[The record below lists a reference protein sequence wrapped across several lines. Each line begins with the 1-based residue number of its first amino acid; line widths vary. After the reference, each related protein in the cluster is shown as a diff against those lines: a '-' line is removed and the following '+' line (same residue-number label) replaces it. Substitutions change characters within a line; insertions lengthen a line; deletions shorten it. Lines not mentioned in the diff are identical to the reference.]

1 MTEKWI
7 WGLFTKPSK
16 FELDIHAVHGTVCA
30 PKKTKAAYGMDVING
45 IDDIPARFRNAEATI
60 GNFDGVHRGH
70 QLLLKR
76 LREDARREKT
86 KAVVITFDPH
96 PKMILRPELKPFYL
110 ITTLEEKISLLGAA
124 GADAVVIIPFTLA
137 YAQKT
142 AAEFIRQVLWDGL
155 QIRKILIGHDYTF
168 GKGKEGNEAFLATF
182 GQTLGFAVE
191 VINAVG
197 VGDTVISST
206 AIREA
211 ILGGDVQKAAALLD
225 RPYNLAG
232 PVVEGKR
239 RGTGLGFPTANVA
252 PEKVLIPAGGSY
264 AVLAGLG
271 GRQYQG
277 VASIG
282 VNPTFGD
289 GKLSVEVHIL
299 DFSENIYGKRLDI
312 LFIDRIRGE
321 VKFPGPAE
329 LARQIKQDIE
339 QAKTILQSRS

>member
-1 MTEKWI
+1 
-7 WGLFTKPSK
+7 
-16 FELDIHAVHGTVCA
+16 
-30 PKKTKAAYGMDVING
+30 MDVIKD
-45 IDDIPARFRNAEATI
+45 IDNIPARFRNAGVTI

-70 QLLLKR
+70 QLLLKK
-76 LREDARREKT
+76 LREEARREKM
-86 KAVVITFDPH
+86 KALVITFDPH

-110 ITTLEEKISLLGAA
+110 ITTLEEKITLLGAA
-124 GADAVVIIPFTLA
+124 GVDAVVVIPFTLA

-142 AAEFIRQVLWDGL
+142 ATEFVREVLWEGL
-155 QIRKILIGHDYTF
+155 HIRKIIIGHDYTF
-168 GKGKEGNEAFLATF
+168 GKGKEGKEPFLTSL

-211 ILGGDVQKAAALLD
+211 IRSGDVKMAAALLG

-232 PVVEGKR
+232 PVVEGKH
-239 RGTGLGFPTANVA
+239 RGTGLGFPTANIE

-264 AVLAGLG
+264 AVLARLDGK
-271 GRQYQG
+271 QYQG
-277 VASIG
+277 VANIG

-299 DFSENIYGKRLDI
+299 DFSANIYGKRLDI
-312 LFIDRIRGE
+312 VFVERIRDE

-329 LARQIKQDIE
+329 LVRQIKQDIE
-339 QAKTILQSRS
+339 QARAILPTS